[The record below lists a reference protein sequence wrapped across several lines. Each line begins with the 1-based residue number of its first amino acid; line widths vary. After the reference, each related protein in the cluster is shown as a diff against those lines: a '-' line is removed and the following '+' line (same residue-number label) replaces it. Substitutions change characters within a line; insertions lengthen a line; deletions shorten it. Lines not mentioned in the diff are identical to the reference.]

1 MNNLSSKTLKEL
13 LAIAKEYQIVGRH
26 NMKKQQLI
34 DAIVKAVAEVA
45 EIEKDIENAL
55 GETATDVVNKTHND
69 YVANLKQGD
78 IIAFQFHTPFG
89 KKITRSA
96 KVIDPYPGEIGT
108 TVQDKIG
115 NKYFVYKSNIL
126 WVKTGKRWPKYIYS
140 MFKGET
146 ANG

>member
-1 MNNLSSKTLKEL
+1 MNNLSSKTVKEL

-26 NMKKQQLI
+26 DMKKQQLI
-34 DAIVKAVAEVA
+34 DAIVEVV
-45 EIEKDIENAL
+45 EIEKASS
-55 GETATDVVNKTHND
+55 ETDASIANKTHDD
-69 YVANLKQGD
+69 YVENLKQGD
-78 IIAFQFHTPFG
+78 IIAFQFHNPFG

-96 KVIDPYPGEIGT
+96 KVIDPHPGEIGT

>member
-1 MNNLSSKTLKEL
+1 MNNLSSKTVKEL

-26 NMKKQQLI
+26 DMKKQQLI
-34 DAIVKAVAEVA
+34 DAIVEVV
-45 EIEKDIENAL
+45 EIEKASS
-55 GETATDVVNKTHND
+55 ETDAGIANKTHDD
-69 YVANLKQGD
+69 YVENLKQGD
-78 IIAFQFHTPFG
+78 IIAFQFHNPFG

-96 KVIDPYPGEIGT
+96 KVIDPHPGEIGT

>member
-1 MNNLSSKTLKEL
+1 MDNLSSKTVKEL
-13 LAIAKEYQIVGRH
+13 LIIAKEYQIVGRH
-26 NMKKQQLI
+26 DMKKQQLI
-34 DAIVKAVAEVA
+34 DAIVKVAAEVA
-45 EIEKDIENAL
+45 EIEKDTEKAL
-55 GETATDVVNKTHND
+55 GETDASAVNKTHDD
-69 YVANLKQGD
+69 YIKNLKPGD
-78 IIAFQFHTPFG
+78 IIAFQFYSPFG

-96 KVIDPYPGEIGT
+96 KVIDPHSGEVGL

-115 NKYFVYKSNIL
+115 NKHFVYRSKIL

>member
-1 MNNLSSKTLKEL
+1 MDNLSSKTVKEL

-26 NMKKQQLI
+26 DMKKQQLI
-34 DAIVKAVAEVA
+34 DAIVEVV
-45 EIEKDIENAL
+45 EIEKAL
-55 GETATDVVNKTHND
+55 DETDASVANKTHGD
-69 YVANLKQGD
+69 YVENLKQGD
-78 IIAFQFHTPFG
+78 IIAFQFNNPFG

-96 KVIDPYPGEIGT
+96 KVIDPHPGEIGT

-126 WVKTGKRWPKYIYS
+126 LVKTGKRWPKYIYS

>member
-1 MNNLSSKTLKEL
+1 MCYNIIVSKYGGTIMDNLSSKTVKEL
-13 LAIAKEYQIVGRH
+13 LIIAKEHQIVGRH
-26 NMKKQQLI
+26 DMKKQQLI
-34 DAIVKAVAEVA
+34 DAIVEF
-45 EIEKDIENAL
+45 EKILNEA
-55 GETATDVVNKTHND
+55 TAKKTHDD
-69 YVANLKQGD
+69 YIKNLKQGD
-78 IIAFQFHTPFG
+78 IIAFQFYNSFG
-89 KKITRSA
+89 KKIVRSA
-96 KVIDPYPGEIGT
+96 KVVDAYPGEVGL

>member
-1 MNNLSSKTLKEL
+1 MDNLSSKTVKEL

-26 NMKKQQLI
+26 DMKKQQLI
-34 DAIVKAVAEVA
+34 DAIVEVV
-45 EIEKDIENAL
+45 EIEKAL
-55 GETATDVVNKTHND
+55 DETDAGVANKTHGD
-69 YVANLKQGD
+69 YVENLKQGD
-78 IIAFQFHTPFG
+78 IIAFQFNNPFG
-89 KKITRSA
+89 KKIIRSA
-96 KVIDPYPGEIGT
+96 KVIDPHPGEIGT

>member
-1 MNNLSSKTLKEL
+1 MDNLSSKTVKEL

-26 NMKKQQLI
+26 DMKKQQLI
-34 DAIVKAVAEVA
+34 DAIVEVV
-45 EIEKDIENAL
+45 EIEKAL
-55 GETATDVVNKTHND
+55 DETDASVANKTHGD
-69 YVANLKQGD
+69 YVENLKQGD
-78 IIAFQFHTPFG
+78 IIAFQFNNPFG

-96 KVIDPYPGEIGT
+96 KVIDPHPGEIGT

>member
-1 MNNLSSKTLKEL
+1 MNNLSSKTVKEL

-26 NMKKQQLI
+26 DMKKQQLI
-34 DAIVKAVAEVA
+34 DAIVEVV
-45 EIEKDIENAL
+45 EIEKAL
-55 GETATDVVNKTHND
+55 RETNTSVANKTHDD
-69 YVANLKQGD
+69 YVKNLKSGD
-78 IIAFQFHTPFG
+78 IIAFQFHSPFG

-96 KVIDPYPGEIGT
+96 KVIDLHPGEVGL

>member
-1 MNNLSSKTLKEL
+1 MCYNIISKYGGTIMDDLTSKTVKEL
-13 LAIAKEYQIVGRH
+13 LVIAKEYQIVGRH
-26 NMKKQQLI
+26 DMKKQQLI
-34 DAIVKAVAEVA
+34 DAIVEF
-45 EIEKDIENAL
+45 EKILNEA
-55 GETATDVVNKTHND
+55 TAKKTHAD
-69 YVANLKQGD
+69 YIKNLKQGD
-78 IIAFQFHTPFG
+78 IIAFQFYNSFG
-89 KKITRSA
+89 RKIVRSA
-96 KVIDPYPGEIGT
+96 KVVDAYPGEVGL

>member
-1 MNNLSSKTLKEL
+1 MNNLSSKTVKEL

-26 NMKKQQLI
+26 DMKKQQLI
-34 DAIVKAVAEVA
+34 DAIAEVV
-45 EIEKDIENAL
+45 EIEKSL
-55 GETATDVVNKTHND
+55 GETDASVANKTHDD
-69 YVANLKQGD
+69 YVKNLKQGD
-78 IIAFQFHTPFG
+78 IIAFQFHNPFG